1 MPPNFRLLILVAAWA
16 PDAGEGTR
24 KTFDWYRREVLDRFP
39 LADKIIAFNHGSAA
53 EMHDILLGASNVVAT
68 CIVPPEMHIDSDAAP
83 YQAALR
89 LARPILPN
97 YDAVLFVQTK
107 GVSYEFDGFDA
118 VRQEFIAEFFDNPRL
133 FDELSGSGPRF
144 VSHRVHMDCYHHS
157 IRFLDAFA
165 QRVGID
171 RPTLSFG
178 ATYAIYGCTTAALVP
193 LLDLMPPWFLH
204 ENIVSWG
211 CNRFFFEGLFP
222 SLIVSLG
229 AELRLIGPC
238 QPHPALNAD
247 MSYGFDT
254 PHTNA
259 LAAREYQAYRDHG
272 AAYRQVPIPYIHS
285 GPDIATKLN
294 VAFSA

>member
-1 MPPNFRLLILVAAWA
+1 MLPETRLLILVAAWA

-39 LADKIIAFNHGSAA
+39 KADKIIAFNHGSAV
-53 EMHDILLGASNVVAT
+53 EMHEILLGAGRVVGT
-68 CIVPPEMHIDSDAAP
+68 CIVAPEMHIDSDAAP

-89 LARPILPN
+89 LARPILAD

-107 GVSYEFDGFDA
+107 GVSYDFDGFDA
-118 VRQEFIAEFFDNPRL
+118 VRQELVAEFFDNPRL
-133 FDELSGSGPRF
+133 FEALSEPGARF

-157 IRFLDAFA
+157 IRFLEGFA
-165 QRVGID
+165 GQAGID
-171 RPTLSFG
+171 RPTISFG

-193 LLDLMPPWFLH
+193 LLDLMPAWFLD
-204 ENIVSWG
+204 ENIASWG
-211 CNRFFFEGLFP
+211 CNRFFFEGVFP

-238 QPHPALNAD
+238 EANPALNANL
-247 MSYGFDT
+247 SYGFHT

-259 LAAREYQAYRDHG
+259 LAAREYQAYRDQG
-272 AAYRQVPIPYIHS
+272 AAYRQVPIPYIHN
-285 GPDIATKLN
+285 GPDIATQLT